1 MKDFSVFSMDFSGFF
16 REFSARKDAE
26 ISKMTT
32 FGVGGRAALAVYPE
46 SVARLAEVVAFAAK
60 SDVPVLVLG
69 GGSNVL
75 VSDAGFSGIV
85 IRAGGVLR
93 GILPCRGGFWA
104 AAGTYLGE
112 IFRFSRDNDLG
123 GFEFLRSIPGAVGA
137 SVVGNA
143 GCFGGEIAKRAKI
156 VQALDLKKLAEF
168 FGKPRFCGT
177 DGFFGETD
185 FSAVENTPSPRELRG
200 NEAEN
205 FLPENELATEKNPT
219 APILPESDI
228 REAVRA
234 SEIFFDGE
242 ALAPQYRRTALS
254 GGRFLVTRVFFEGVG
269 SFDAGFADYV
279 ARKRA
284 ETQPRGCKT
293 AGSVFLRDGDFSPAK
308 AIDDLGL
315 KGLRVGGAYVHPR
328 HAGFIAN
335 RSDASAS
342 DVLELIG
349 ILRRRVYEAFGREL
363 RTEINYVGD
372 GAFRLNQRGIFGSPV
387 SE

>member
-1 MKDFSVFSMDFSGFF
+1 MFSMDFSGFF

-46 SVARLAEVVAFAAK
+46 SVARLAAIVAFAAK

-85 IRAGGVLR
+85 IRVGGVLR

-254 GGRFLVTRVFFEGVG
+254 GGRFLVTRVFSRESGV
-269 SFDAGFADYV
+269 STRDLPITSPEKEPKPSRVAAKPPAAFFFAT
-279 ARKRA
+279 
-284 ETQPRGCKT
+284 EI
-293 AGSVFLRDGDFSPAK
+293 FLRRKPLTTS
-308 AIDDLGL
+308 GL
-315 KGLRVGGAYVHPR
+315 KVC
-328 HAGFIAN
+328 
-335 RSDASAS
+335 ASA
-342 DVLELIG
+342 ELTFIRVTPALSR
-349 ILRRRVYEAFGREL
+349 IARTLRL
-363 RTEINYVGD
+363 RMSSSLSEFSAGEYTKPSE
-372 GAFRLNQRGIFGSPV
+372 GS
-387 SE
+387 

>member
-1 MKDFSVFSMDFSGFF
+1 MISGNLTSGQKVRKNACLSGRYSVKYIGSFRFGGAKSHFLGFRRAFEGFFRVFDGFFGLF

-32 FGVGGRAALAVYPE
+32 FGVGGRTALAVYPE
-46 SVARLAEVVAFAAK
+46 SVARLAAVVAFAAK

-234 SEIFFDGE
+234 SEIFSTGK
-242 ALAPQYRRTALS
+242 LSRRS
-254 GGRFLVTRVFFEGVG
+254 IGGPRF
-269 SFDAGFADYV
+269 
-279 ARKRA
+279 RA
-284 ETQPRGCKT
+284 E
-293 AGSVFLRDGDFSPAK
+293 DFS
-308 AIDDLGL
+308 
-315 KGLRVGGAYVHPR
+315 
-328 HAGFIAN
+328 
-335 RSDASAS
+335 
-342 DVLELIG
+342 
-349 ILRRRVYEAFGREL
+349 
-363 RTEINYVGD
+363 
-372 GAFRLNQRGIFGSPV
+372 
-387 SE
+387 

>member
-32 FGVGGRAALAVYPE
+32 FGVGGRTALAVYPE
-46 SVARLAEVVAFAAK
+46 SVARLAAVVAFAAK

-156 VQALDLKKLAEF
+156 VQALDLKNLRNFSVNPDFAE
-168 FGKPRFCGT
+168 P
-177 DGFFGETD
+177 TD
-185 FSAVENTPSPRELRG
+185 FSGKPTFRRSKTLLLRG
-200 NEAEN
+200 N
-205 FLPENELATEKNPT
+205 
-219 APILPESDI
+219 
-228 REAVRA
+228 
-234 SEIFFDGE
+234 SEE
-242 ALAPQYRRTALS
+242 
-254 GGRFLVTRVFFEGVG
+254 TRPKI
-269 SFDAGFADYV
+269 SF
-279 ARKRA
+279 
-284 ETQPRGCKT
+284 PKT
-293 AGSVFLRDGDFSPAK
+293 
-308 AIDDLGL
+308 
-315 KGLRVGGAYVHPR
+315 
-328 HAGFIAN
+328 N
-335 RSDASAS
+335 
-342 DVLELIG
+342 
-349 ILRRRVYEAFGREL
+349 LRRRKIRPRRF
-363 RTEINYVGD
+363 
-372 GAFRLNQRGIFGSPV
+372 FRRVTSARLYARRRFFSTGKLSRRSIGGPRFRAEDFS
-387 SE
+387 